1 MSHGSK
7 APPTCQVKPFL
18 QQSGARLNLPLSY
31 QRLERQ
37 PLYCRQRL
45 ALRLRWPYHRR
56 SSEGPARESR
66 AARTSDTT
74 PSMRSDG
81 LQWVNLLGPADHS
94 PGVLVF
100 PICRSSRA
108 ARSISVPS
116 WGLPQTALSQA
127 SRPPTHPFSEHGFA
141 TRSTRQISGILSARM
156 PTSPTGAAASG

>member
-66 AARTSDTT
+66 AARTRDTN
-74 PSMRSDG
+74 PSMRSEG
-81 LQWVNLLGPADHS
+81 LLLFMNEGMKIDYFRVDLSYSEYPVGLISKNQSVRVGSKTGQCVAPLLISSALGSTPHKQYVW
-94 PGVLVF
+94 PG
-100 PICRSSRA
+100 
-108 ARSISVPS
+108 
-116 WGLPQTALSQA
+116 
-127 SRPPTHPFSEHGFA
+127 
-141 TRSTRQISGILSARM
+141 
-156 PTSPTGAAASG
+156 

>member
-1 MSHGSK
+1 MLARSISYQMSHGSK

-66 AARTSDTT
+66 AARTSDTN
-74 PSMRSDG
+74 PSMRSEG
-81 LQWVNLLGPADHS
+81 LLLFMNEGMKVYIPSDYFRVDLSILMPVGLISKNSIS
-94 PGVLVF
+94 PGGSKIGQYVAPLDQQ
-100 PICRSSRA
+100 C
-108 ARSISVPS
+108 AR
-116 WGLPQTALSQA
+116 
-127 SRPPTHPFSEHGFA
+127 
-141 TRSTRQISGILSARM
+141 
-156 PTSPTGAAASG
+156 